1 MKAPRR
7 LLALIREFIEMA
19 SSIMGLKIDTNYAQI
34 SNSNLFYYI
43 LSETH
48 LQHPR
53 GLLDELQ

>member
-1 MKAPRR
+1 
-7 LLALIREFIEMA
+7 MA

-53 GLLDELQ
+53 GLLDQLQ